1 MTHTHVHLI
10 MLTMHLWAAMKG
22 REGMRD
28 TGWSVSSPSQGN
40 TCTLGPSTKT
50 TAEGGGGR
58 EGEEGDEE
66 EKEEEREEGEEVGV
80 SRLFPSRRGFQS
92 CSQSDSSR
100 ERSSCVCDTSDH
112 V

>member
-1 MTHTHVHLI
+1 MHLI

-28 TGWSVSSPSQGN
+28 TGCSESSPSQGN

-58 EGEEGDEE
+58 EGEEGEEEE